1 MSRRPPFCNFL
12 TASGHGEIW
21 DHTDEKK
28 FKQFGWRCTT
38 NETEYSRGTLIGNW
52 NEERFDT
59 RSMAKRRPLPSQ
71 YGHYFQTSHSLDF
84 KTRHKIKHIPDHV
97 KKTGGVPP
105 EPRSFPSHQPELLP
119 DQYKLQFNS
128 YETTSRSAYKDPRM
142 SK

>member
-38 NETEYSRGTLIGNW
+38 NETEFSHGTLIGNW

-59 RSMAKRRPLPSQ
+59 RSIAKRRPLPSQ
-71 YGHYFQTSHSLDF
+71 VAYLDVHIMKSSLFITYIAVLGVLTDIYYHSDG
-84 KTRHKIKHIPDHV
+84 V
-97 KKTGGVPP
+97 KSTNV
-105 EPRSFPSHQPELLP
+105 SIA
-119 DQYKLQFNS
+119 S
-128 YETTSRSAYKDPRM
+128 YCK
-142 SK
+142 